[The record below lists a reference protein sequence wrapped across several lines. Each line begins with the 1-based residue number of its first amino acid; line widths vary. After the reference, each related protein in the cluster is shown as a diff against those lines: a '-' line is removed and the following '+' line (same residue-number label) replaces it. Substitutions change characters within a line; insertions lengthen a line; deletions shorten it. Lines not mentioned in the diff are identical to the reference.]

1 MLNLL
6 YRHRN
11 KILIFLFILY
21 TTHFFNYSGWNPTL
35 AGWCSYFIYSYILIM
50 ILKHR
55 SRIKKINSPFKYWP
69 VYYMVMIAISVIS
82 GFVLHGTSVFSERG
96 TLTVSFVFLIY
107 YYLYIKK
114 ISEKDIITLFT
125 LAGLCIFVIQI
136 FQLAFPNNALFGIF
150 DPDESRSDV
159 ASMRNGIYR
168 FMIGGVFFTL
178 FCLYYYWSKL
188 CEDFK
193 MIRLLMCAVF
203 LISMYLFLTRQIM
216 FATII
221 TLVLSSFFVKNK
233 KIRQYVMLSSI
244 LLCIIL
250 VIYSETLFGNLL
262 RQTSEEASEDNIRL
276 LSFSFY
282 WNKIISNPVSF
293 LFGNGHPSAL
303 MHWQY
308 DLKLFLSDIGLIG
321 EMYYYGIFWIMMYFL
336 TIYMI
341 MVKYRKSIPLY
352 LKLFIFGTFINSIL
366 VFPYRSAYEYFIWI
380 SIIYICSL
388 HISFKYKIS
397 RTIGTTDRNAK

>member
-1 MLNLL
+1 MINLL
-6 YRHRN
+6 YKHRN
-11 KILIFLFILY
+11 KILIFFFILF
-21 TTHFFNYSGWNPTL
+21 TTNFFNYSGWDPTL
-35 AGWCSYFIYSYILIM
+35 AGWCSYFIYSYILIVV
-50 ILKHR
+50 LKHR
-55 SRIKKINSPFKYWP
+55 CIIKKIHSPFKYWP
-69 VYYMVMIAISVIS
+69 IHYMALIAISVIS
-82 GFVLHGTSVFSERG
+82 GVVMHETSIFSEKG
-96 TLTVSFVFLIY
+96 TLTVSLVFLTY

-114 ISEKDIITLFT
+114 ISENDIIILFT
-125 LAGLCIFVIQI
+125 IAGLCIFVIQI
-136 FQLAFPNNALFGIF
+136 FQLAFPQNAVFGTF

-168 FMIGGVFFTL
+168 FMIGGVFVTL

-188 CEDFK
+188 CEGFK
-193 MIRLLMCAVF
+193 MTRFLMCTVF

-216 FATII
+216 LATII
-221 TLVLSSFFVKNK
+221 TLVLSSFFVRNK

-250 VIYSETLFGNLL
+250 VAYSETLFGSLL

-308 DLKLFLSDIGLIG
+308 DLRLFVSDIGFVG
-321 EMYYYGIFWIMMYFL
+321 EMYYYGLLWILLYFF

-341 MVKYRKSIPLY
+341 IVKYRRSIPLY
-352 LKLFIFGTFINSIL
+352 LKLFTFGTFINSIL

-380 SIIYICSL
+380 SMIYICSL
-388 HISFKYKIS
+388 HISCRNRKT
-397 RTIGTTDRNAK
+397 RTFDTADINAK